1 MWLWWHAAQRHTN
14 NMHLFPLLSSFQDM
28 CNAAVK
34 FVAHLVNQQ
43 VLHELVALELLTL
56 LLEDPTD
63 DSVEVSIGFLKVGGR
78 GGKGRRVFSD
88 PYMYHTPT
96 HTHMH
101 THTHTGVWAEADRG
115 ISPRGACSV

>member
-1 MWLWWHAAQRHTN
+1 
-14 NMHLFPLLSSFQDM
+14 MHLFPLLSSFQDM